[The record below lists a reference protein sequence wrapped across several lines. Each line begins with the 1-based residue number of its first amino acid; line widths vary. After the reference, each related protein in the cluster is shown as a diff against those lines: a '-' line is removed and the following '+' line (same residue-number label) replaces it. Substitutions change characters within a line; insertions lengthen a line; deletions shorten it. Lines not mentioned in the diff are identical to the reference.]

1 MILKIHPINPE
12 ERQLLKVIEVL
23 ENGGVII
30 IPTDGVY
37 AFACL
42 LHKTKAAEKVA
53 QLKGNKLEKADLSF
67 IFDDLSHLAEYSR
80 QVETWVYKLMKRN
93 LPGPFTFILNAN
105 TEVPKIF
112 KNNKKT
118 IGIRIP
124 DNKICNEIV
133 RRLQLPLITA
143 SVHDNDEV
151 VEYTTDP
158 DLIHERWGHI
168 VELVIDGGYGLNTPS
183 AVLDCTGDELVV
195 LREGLKELEY

>member
-53 QLKGNKLEKADLSF
+53 QLKGKKLEKADLSF
-67 IFDDLSHLAEYSR
+67 IFDDLSHLAEYTR

-183 AVLDCTGDELVV
+183 AVLDCTGNELVV

>member
-1 MILKIHPINPE
+1 MLIKIHPINPE

-53 QLKGNKLEKADLSF
+53 QLKGKKLEKADLSF
-67 IFDDLSHLAEYSR
+67 IFEDLSHLAEYTR

-124 DNKICNEIV
+124 DNKICLEIV
-133 RRLQLPLITA
+133 NRLQLPLITA

-168 VELVIDGGYGLNTPS
+168 VDLVIDGGYGQNTPS

-195 LREGLKELEY
+195 VREGLKELEY

>member
-1 MILKIHPINPE
+1 MLVKIHPINPE

-53 QLKGNKLEKADLSF
+53 QLKGKKLEKADLSF
-67 IFDDLSHLAEYSR
+67 IFEDLSHLAEYTR

-124 DNKICNEIV
+124 DNKICLEIV
-133 RRLQLPLITA
+133 NRLQLPLITA

-168 VELVIDGGYGLNTPS
+168 VDLVIDGGYGQNTPS

-195 LREGLKELEY
+195 VREGLKELEY

>member
-53 QLKGNKLEKADLSF
+53 QLKGKKLEKADLSF
-67 IFDDLSHLAEYSR
+67 IFDDLRHLAEYTR

-183 AVLDCTGDELVV
+183 AVLDCTGNELVV

>member
-53 QLKGNKLEKADLSF
+53 QLKGKKLEKADLSF
-67 IFDDLSHLAEYSR
+67 IFDDLSHLAEYTR

>member
-1 MILKIHPINPE
+1 MLVKIHPINPE

-53 QLKGNKLEKADLSF
+53 QLKGKKLEKADLSF
-67 IFDDLSHLAEYSR
+67 IFEDLSHLAEYTR

-124 DNKICNEIV
+124 DNKICLEIV
-133 RRLQLPLITA
+133 NRLQLPLITA

-158 DLIHERWGHI
+158 DLIHQRWGHI
-168 VELVIDGGYGLNTPS
+168 VDLVIDGGYGQNTPS

-195 LREGLKELEY
+195 VREGLKELEY